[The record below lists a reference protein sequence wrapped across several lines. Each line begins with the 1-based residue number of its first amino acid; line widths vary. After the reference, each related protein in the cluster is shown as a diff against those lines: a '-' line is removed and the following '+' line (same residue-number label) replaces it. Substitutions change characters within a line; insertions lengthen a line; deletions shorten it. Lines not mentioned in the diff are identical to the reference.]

1 MRYVLKAGT
10 IVFSSAS
17 PEKILVLYQQ
27 KHRDFSFPKGHMEQG
42 ETLEQC
48 AVRETKEETGLDVIL
63 QDKICETEYHNNTDG
78 FVKLTFFVAKSLDD
92 SKIKTEPGGIVY
104 WMSFDEALEKISYPN
119 LRDVL
124 NKLKENA

>member
-48 AVRETKEETGLDVIL
+48 AVRETKEETGLDNKAALCDMRFNYIEGL
-63 QDKICETEYHNNTDG
+63 CEN
-78 FVKLTFFVAKSLDD
+78 FVF
-92 SKIKTEPGGIVY
+92 I
-104 WMSFDEALEKISYPN
+104 AL
-119 LRDVL
+119 
-124 NKLKENA
+124 